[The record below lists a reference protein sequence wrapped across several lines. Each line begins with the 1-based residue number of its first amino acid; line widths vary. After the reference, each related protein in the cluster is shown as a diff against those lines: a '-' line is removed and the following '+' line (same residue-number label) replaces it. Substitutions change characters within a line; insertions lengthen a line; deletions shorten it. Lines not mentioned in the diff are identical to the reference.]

1 MLNNLIRRLLM
12 PYQSGPACTILEGCA
27 APAFPQSTL
36 QCLCEIALGGL
47 NELYFVPCTDTFNE
61 QNVTD
66 VDWWT
71 ALVGTVEEPGPL
83 GRSGLG
89 IGSIG
94 KKTDKKERVASCRT
108 EQLTSITWAIKFQIK
123 CFDKSS
129 ARSTCAKMN
138 ELILKFD
145 KYLVV
150 ARMCDGENT
159 ILPVGKFDTSDFNWT
174 VPDNN
179 EEAQIAEV
187 ELSWKELGFPCTVDV
202 AGLSAV
208 LPKLS

>member
-1 MLNNLIRRLLM
+1 M
-12 PYQSGPACTILEGCA
+12 PYTSGPGCVVQEGCD
-27 APAFPQSTL
+27 APNFPQSTQ
-36 QCLCEIALGGL
+36 QCICEPAVGGI
-47 NELYFVPCTDTFNE
+47 NELYFIPCTETFS
-61 QNVTD
+61 QANVTN
-66 VDWWT
+66 VAWWT
-71 ALVGTVEEPGPL
+71 ALVGTPEDPGPL

-89 IGSIG
+89 LGSIA
-94 KKTDKKERVASCRT
+94 KKTDRKERMGSCRT
-108 EQLTSITWAIKFQIK
+108 EQVISITWALKYQIK

-138 ELILKFD
+138 ELITRFNN
-145 KYLVV
+145 YFVV

-159 ILPVGKFDTSDFNWT
+159 ILPIGLFDTSDFNWT

-179 EEAQIAEV
+179 EETQIAEV
-187 ELSWKELGFPCTVDV
+187 EVSWKELGFPCTVDV